1 MTRRDLVSAISP
13 NRTGSDK
20 SKWKPNELRR
30 TEAEGVV
37 NVVFETIG
45 EALNKGET
53 VMLPIGTFVVLDH
66 TRPPKRGWFLK
77 RARVIYKKRRHIE
90 FTPAEGL
97 LE

>member
-37 NVVFETIG
+37 NVVFETIT
-45 EALNKGET
+45 EALRKGEKVT
-53 VMLPIGTFVVLDH
+53 LPIGTFEVLDH

-77 RARVIYKKRRHIE
+77 RVRVIYKQRRYIQ

>member
-1 MTRRDLVSAISP
+1 VSAISP

-37 NVVFETIG
+37 NVVFETIT
-45 EALNKGET
+45 EALRKGEKVT
-53 VMLPIGTFVVLDH
+53 LPIGTFEVLDH

-77 RARVIYKKRRHIE
+77 RVRVIYKQRRYIQ